1 MVFKMTKT
9 LTAWDIERNVKEE
22 LSIYIQGGHIADF
35 DELVEKFDTLVHEE
49 VERAVIYYS
58 DAFDLLKDM
67 QITDFS
73 EAWENGCTDVCSVVA
88 FHLNTYL
95 YEEININEFQIE
107 LDEYLEEQENEDE

>member
-88 FHLNTYL
+88 F
-95 YEEININEFQIE
+95 NINEFQIE